1 MAPVAAAVAVAVGV
15 ALVAGGARAG
25 DKGPFLL
32 LVACV
37 VAVLAVAAYARPAF
51 AVVGVLLA
59 FPVGS
64 TALPGGLLKVVQ
76 ATAFAMAGI
85 VVLRRIA
92 AARTPL
98 PWSPPLWWALG
109 LLGWTLVS
117 LTTAL
122 DTTLAIKQIAA
133 LLGGIV
139 FSTVVLAACRSVNEL
154 RRVLLVFVVACA
166 ATAGWALAHAGT
178 LHSAYG
184 GTIAQ
189 NRLHGTFSHPND
201 LASFC
206 VMAALVAIGMALLP
220 KSRTERV
227 LATLSA
233 LLLIVALTLS
243 LARGGWIGLV
253 VGVGY
258 LLVTVPEARRAMLAL
273 LATVA
278 VAVAFGAN
286 FLGSGST
293 NVQVVTQRLTAINKV
308 SPYDNRKQIWAEA
321 IREIKQS
328 PLTGY
333 GAGNFVVSSIRPEST
348 TVQVYAEHAHDIW
361 LTWAAE
367 VGIPG
372 TVFIAGLAWALA
384 RSISGARR
392 AALTR
397 GDLSEHALVAGVGA
411 ALLSVLGQ
419 GLVDYTMRNA
429 VILLEVWM
437 LVGAVLVVRHE
448 AARAAG
454 AAASPSAPSA
464 PRYDRALVEPR
475 LHGAEE
481 RVASQVDALRARRHR
496 LGDLADALRR
506 RERELE
512 QREAAVEARAGEIDA
527 GRSHVLEDREIDVQ
541 GRQLDDGKAKLDLRA
556 REIEERAA
564 QLAART
570 AEIDTR
576 AGEIVRQAGQLDERA
591 AKLELRIA
599 EIENRATEID
609 EQARQ
614 LEERA
619 AQLDIHSAE
628 VEGRAAELAR
638 RERML
643 DFRAVGLA
651 ERERAV
657 APPAAP
663 TASIP
668 VEAERP
674 AVVAPPPPRPAPV
687 KPQPTA
693 PAPSSGALTL
703 DRLERLI
710 ESRLARFPEREDE
723 WKFTLLY
730 LSEYADYDGRL
741 PSQFDGLISDVYAE
755 LL

>member
-1 MAPVAAAVAVAVGV
+1 VSFRPYAADAPRSAVMAPLASAVAVAAGV

-25 DKGPFLL
+25 DKGPLLL

-37 VAVLAVAAYARPAF
+37 VAVLAVAAYLRPAF

-76 ATAFAMAGI
+76 AAAFAMAGI

-109 LLGWTLVS
+109 LLGWTFVS

-122 DTTLAIKQIAA
+122 DTTLAVKQIAA

-139 FSTVVLAACRSVNEL
+139 FSSVVLASCRSIAEL
-154 RRVLLVFVVACA
+154 RKVLLVFVVACA
-166 ATAGWALAHAGT
+166 ATAGWAVAHAGT

-206 VMAALVAIGMALLP
+206 VMAALVAIGIALRP
-220 KSRTERV
+220 KSLTERV
-227 LATLSA
+227 LATSSA

-258 LLVTVPEARRAMLAL
+258 LLVTVPEARKAMLAL
-273 LATVA
+273 LATIA
-278 VAVAFGAN
+278 IAVAFGAN

-348 TVQVYAEHAHDIW
+348 TVQVYAEHAHDLW

-367 VGIPG
+367 IGIPG
-372 TVFIAGLAWALA
+372 AIFIAGLAVALA
-384 RSISGARR
+384 RSISRARQAAVARR
-392 AALTR
+392 DWAERALI
-397 GDLSEHALVAGVGA
+397 AGLGA

-419 GLVDYTMRNA
+419 GLVDYTLRNA

-437 LVGAVLVVRHE
+437 LVGAVLVVRRE
-448 AARAAG
+448 AERAEL
-454 AAASPSAPSA
+454 AAPVAAEAPE
-464 PRYDRALVEPR
+464 PRYDRALIEPR
-475 LHGAEE
+475 LHGTED
-481 RVASQVDALRARRHR
+481 RVAAQVEALRTRRRR
-496 LGDLADALRR
+496 LGELANALRR
-506 RERELE
+506 RERE
-512 QREAAVEARAGEIDA
+512 
-527 GRSHVLEDREIDVQ
+527 H
-541 GRQLDDGKAKLDLRA
+541 
-556 REIEERAA
+556 EERAA
-564 QLAART
+564 ALEARAAALGIDVAAEVGHART
-570 AEIDTR
+570 VD
-576 AGEIVRQAGQLDERA
+576 
-591 AKLELRIA
+591 
-599 EIENRATEID
+599 D
-609 EQARQ
+609 EQARE
-614 LEERA
+614 LEA
-619 AQLDIHSAE
+619 
-628 VEGRAAELAR
+628 RAAELAR

-643 DFRAVGLA
+643 EFREVGLA
-651 ERERAV
+651 ERERAAAAPPPPPPPAPPPPPPPVVEV
-657 APPAAP
+657 APPAP
-663 TASIP
+663 
-668 VEAERP
+668 P
-674 AVVAPPPPRPAPV
+674 AVEPTPSPLVPPAA
-687 KPQPTA
+687 T
-693 PAPSSGALTL
+693 GITGEFTL
-703 DRLERLI
+703 DRLERLV
-710 ESRLARFPEREDE
+710 EAHASRFPDREDD
-723 WKFTLLY
+723 WAFTLLY
-730 LSEYADYDGRL
+730 LRDYADYDGRL
-741 PSQFDGLISDVYAE
+741 PRQFDAMIWDVFGE